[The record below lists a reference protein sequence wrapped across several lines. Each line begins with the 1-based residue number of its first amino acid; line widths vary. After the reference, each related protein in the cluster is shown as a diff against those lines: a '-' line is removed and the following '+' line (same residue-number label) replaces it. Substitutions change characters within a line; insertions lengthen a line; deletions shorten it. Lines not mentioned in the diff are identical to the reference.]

1 MSDSAETTQQKM
13 DRRKKRTSTNQYM
26 LYIEMMEKDPV
37 FATGRIP
44 REYDSNYLTRKWKEL
59 SDKLNNCSMG
69 PTLTAE
75 EWRKRLND
83 WKNTTRCKYRRSISG
98 EKDINLTSLELRA
111 LELFGKVPATA
122 PPDQISIH
130 FKSEKDEDDEE
141 MEHMPTTE
149 TFQKQLQAAVEEAIG
164 DEEGEHMV
172 ENEHEE
178 HEEIIPENTHS
189 STMTHGGSGGGGG
202 GGGGSNNGNSVS
214 GGTTYRTIVV
224 EDSVYPEDEQQDEQL
239 EFITHRRSTVGS
251 SNTGSAI
258 QTAVVTTTPSVA
270 VSKLINGDI
279 PLKRLR
285 SQISE
290 QIIYEVKKA
299 PVGTRTYTVSH
310 PHIQQHQTQTHQQQ
324 PQQQQQHHQQ
334 NQQQHIS
341 QDIPTTST
349 TSLGGQLLAS
359 QDVREVA
366 RQLKRIAD
374 IKAEKLKFDI
384 ARFKFNNPGFSYN
397 FNPS

>member
-26 LYIEMMEKDPV
+26 MYIEMMEKDAV

-59 SDKLNNCSMG
+59 SDKLNNCSNG
-69 PTLTAE
+69 PTLTSE

-98 EKDINLTSLELRA
+98 EKDITMTSLELRA

-122 PPDQISIH
+122 PPEQISIH
-130 FKSEKDEDDEE
+130 FKSEKEEEEEE

-164 DEEGEHMV
+164 DEDAEHMV
-172 ENEHEE
+172 ETEHEE
-178 HEEIIPENTHS
+178 HEEIIPENTHTS
-189 STMTHGGSGGGGG
+189 SMTHGGSGGGGG
-202 GGGGSNNGNSVS
+202 GGSNHGNSIS
-214 GGTTYRTIVV
+214 GGGGTTYRTIVV
-224 EDSVYPEDEQQDEQL
+224 EEPAYPEDEQHEEQL
-239 EFITHRRSTVGS
+239 EFITHRRSTLAPSNS
-251 SNTGSAI
+251 STAI
-258 QTAVVTTTPSVA
+258 QTAVVTTTPTATVT
-270 VSKLINGDI
+270 KLINGDI

-285 SQISE
+285 SQISD

-299 PVGTRTYTVSH
+299 PRYTVTH
-310 PHIQQHQTQTHQQQ
+310 PHIQQHQSQTQHQQQ
-324 PQQQQQHHQQ
+324 QQQQQHHHQQ
-334 NQQQHIS
+334 QQQQQQHITHEI
-341 QDIPTTST
+341 QTSSCST
-349 TSLGGQLLAS
+349 LGGQLLAS

-384 ARFKFNNPGFSYN
+384 ARFKFNNPGFTYN